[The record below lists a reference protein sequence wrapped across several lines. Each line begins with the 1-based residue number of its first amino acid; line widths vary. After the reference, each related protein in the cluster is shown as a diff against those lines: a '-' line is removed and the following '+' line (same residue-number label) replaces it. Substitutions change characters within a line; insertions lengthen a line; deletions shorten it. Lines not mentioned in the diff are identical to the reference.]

1 MSDYQNEYEEL
12 QRREKEF
19 EKQNGEIGKM
29 LWSVLQEPFIDWLYD
44 QGYLDEDGDEADLLN
59 PSAPFPA
66 LKADFDGLT
75 LTVRHDYDTGTIY
88 MNTVEGRY
96 VKLRRVVINVFSPE
110 GDDRESFGFG
120 AQIDVDTGE
129 YDIFSC
135 MVDRYGQMH
144 AAYCEL
150 KPGNRWDASLRKS
163 WDKFRNWLLRA
174 STAHKLGHDDY
185 KVTNVREI

>member
-1 MSDYQNEYEEL
+1 MLDPQNKYEEL

-29 LWSVLQEPFIDWLYD
+29 LWSILQEPFIDWLYD
-44 QGYLDEDGDEADLLN
+44 QGYLDEDGDDDDLLK
-59 PSAPFPA
+59 PSDPFPA
-66 LKADFDGLT
+66 MKADFDGLT
-75 LTVRHDYDTGTIY
+75 LTVRHGYDTGTIY

-96 VKLRRVVINVFSPE
+96 VKLRRVVINVLSPQ

-120 AQIDVDTGE
+120 ALINEDTGE

-150 KPGNRWDASLRKS
+150 EPDNRWHASLRKA
-163 WDKFRNWLLRA
+163 WAKFYQWLLIA
-174 STAHKLGHDDY
+174 FTAYKLGHGNY
-185 KVTNVREI
+185 EVTNVRET